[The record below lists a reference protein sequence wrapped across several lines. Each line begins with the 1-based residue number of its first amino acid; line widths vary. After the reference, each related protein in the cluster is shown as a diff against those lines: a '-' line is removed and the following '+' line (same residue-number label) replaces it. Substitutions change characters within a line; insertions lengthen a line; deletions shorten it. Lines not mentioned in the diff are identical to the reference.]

1 MICTRWGQAR
11 TSAGLVL
18 GAHVPTWPLGAFH
31 GGGATTAAV
40 GCIASSGLPAATVRV
55 AWGALLP
62 IAPLIRRTGRESG
75 RETLQWPLTGGRRL
89 NRRPPGSGR
98 RGSGPPSRT
107 RPRRVVPAEIGTRIS
122 GGRLAPQPG
131 GGRDRKGSRLER
143 PPGEGASGTCGV
155 PPRASEPAGGSDSGG
170 SGLRWPGPARTSSWE
185 RLLRAGR
192 RGPDED
198 NVRVSKGVQRGSPGR
213 SRRRSGPSVRARVG
227 QADWRASRPG
237 GLASESARDDAA
249 DSGQVGRGE
258 RGLPPP
264 VRQRMTRILSPGPVD
279 HPLDR
284 KGSGNHRA
292 AANPLILRARARA
305 SVCVLF

>member
-1 MICTRWGQAR
+1 MNRLLVNHLSTGVGSALPSLVGADGWPAGPVVS
-11 TSAGLVL
+11 TVAGLRV
-18 GAHVPTWPLGAFH
+18 GPADGWSRRGVGPGFPA
-31 GGGATTAAV
+31 GGCQWRPRATRK
-40 GCIASSGLPAATVRV
+40 L
-55 AWGALLP
+55 
-62 IAPLIRRTGRESG
+62 GRERG
-75 RETLQWPLTGGRRL
+75 LQERAVCRR
-89 NRRPPGSGR
+89 
-98 RGSGPPSRT
+98 GPPSRRVT
-107 RPRRVVPAEIGTRIS
+107 R
-122 GGRLAPQPG
+122 
-131 GGRDRKGSRLER
+131 
-143 PPGEGASGTCGV
+143 
-155 PPRASEPAGGSDSGG
+155 
-170 SGLRWPGPARTSSWE
+170 SGLRWPGPARISSWE

-192 RGPDED
+192 RGPAEED
-198 NVRVSKGVQRGSPGR
+198 VRVSKGVQGSPWR